1 MFVFK
6 RLYFSEKIEKYVS
19 IEEGFSVYWKVFR
32 WFLYEFFFINKI
44 YFTYKCI
51 IICINLFFLDCNV
64 YKDKIGLFC

>member
-6 RLYFSEKIEKYVS
+6 RLYFSEKIENYVS